1 MATENTTPANS
12 DLSSTEIG
20 KNIMTSQVLR
30 IEDATQLV
38 EHSPTDVHEQL
49 KAGSAVLVD
58 VREVSEYENERIPGA
73 FLMPLSFFDA
83 DRFPNIPN
91 TRVILMCAVGKRS
104 AAAAK
109 QLMKAGVRV
118 THHMTGGLTG
128 WKESGLA
135 TDKD

>member
-1 MATENTTPANS
+1 MPTLNNDNNDPNTDLNGNPIMA
-12 DLSSTEIG
+12 
-20 KNIMTSQVLR
+20 SQVLR
-30 IEDATQLV
+30 IEDATRLV
-38 EHSPTDVHEQL
+38 EHDPRDVYEQL
-49 KAGSAVLVD
+49 HTGQAVLVD

-83 DRFPNIPN
+83 EKFPFIPD

-109 QLMKAGVRV
+109 QLMKAGIRE
-118 THHMTGGLTG
+118 THHMTGGLTA
-128 WKESGLA
+128 WKETGLE

>member
-1 MATENTTPANS
+1 MQTPHNETNDPNTELNGNRIMA
-12 DLSSTEIG
+12 
-20 KNIMTSQVLR
+20 SQVLR
-30 IEDATQLV
+30 IEDATRLV
-38 EHSPTDVHEQL
+38 EHEPTDVYEQL
-49 KAGSAVLVD
+49 HAGQAVLVD

-83 DRFPNIPN
+83 GKFPFLPD

-109 QLMKAGVRV
+109 QLMKAGIRQ
-118 THHMTGGLTG
+118 THHMKGGLTA
-128 WKESGLA
+128 WKETGLE